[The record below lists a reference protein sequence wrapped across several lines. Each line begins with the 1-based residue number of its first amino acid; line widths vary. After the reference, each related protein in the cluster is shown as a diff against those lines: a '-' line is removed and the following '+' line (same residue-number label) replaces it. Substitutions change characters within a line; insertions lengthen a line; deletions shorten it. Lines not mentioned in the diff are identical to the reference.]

1 MVTAAKVLSDLG
13 PLFREIL
20 EIPELV
26 VEANLSA
33 REVEAWDSLNHVR
46 IISAAEQHFAV
57 RLSAAEIEKLSS
69 AGELAALIASK
80 IKA

>member
-1 MVTAAKVLSDLG
+1 MVTAAKVLSDLE

-20 EIPELV
+20 EIPDLV
-26 VEANLSA
+26 VSDILCA

-46 IISAAEQHFAV
+46 IISAAEQYFAV
-57 RLSAAEIEKLSS
+57 RLSASEIERLSN
-69 AGELAALIASK
+69 AGDLAALIASK